1 MHTKMLPT
9 AVTRIIA
16 INKMLSSMDC
26 TDGNCD
32 SSESEAD
39 VDVSV
44 DADNA
49 GGMVT
54 VLRPNDGDACVD
66 SSLVTCASEAIVR
79 LVACDPIS
87 SKFKCSMQIDK

>member
-1 MHTKMLPT
+1 
-9 AVTRIIA
+9 
-16 INKMLSSMDC
+16 MDC
-26 TDGNCD
+26 NDGNDD
-32 SSESEAD
+32 SSVSEAD

-49 GGMVT
+49 GILVT
-54 VLRPNDGDACVD
+54 VLKPNDVDACVD

-79 LVACDPIS
+79 LVACDPVS